1 LTGKQAKRTANPVSM
16 ERLAVTSE
24 LPEMAAAS
32 LSPIAAVPASLSCT
46 SQQRDSLR
54 LASYRR
60 LIALQSLMDWLQG
73 SPFDGGGTLR
83 AKRAGPGVH

>member
-1 LTGKQAKRTANPVSM
+1 MTREQAKQTANSISM

-24 LPEMAAAS
+24 LPELAAAS
-32 LSPIAAVPASLSCT
+32 LSPIAAVPASLPCT

-60 LIALQSLMDWLQG
+60 LMALQSLMDWLQG
-73 SPFDGGGTLR
+73 SSFDGGGTLR